1 MDQNAPLRA
10 EQFFR
15 VDQLSKDIILLIPQ
29 EVGMEKFI
37 IEGRQPLHGEVMPSG
52 NKNAALP
59 LLAACLLTEEAV
71 TLRNVPEIGDVMAM
85 RALLES
91 LNVEVKVLEPHTW
104 QIRASEI
111 RPADLDPDITR
122 KIRASIL
129 LAGPMTARSGE
140 LNLPP
145 PGGDVIGRRRVDTH
159 LLALK
164 KLGAK
169 VTYDR
174 NFHFQAKGL
183 VGADILLDEASVTAT
198 ENAIMACV
206 LAKGSSIV
214 RNAASEP
221 HIQELCHF
229 LNHLGAK
236 IENIGSN
243 TLHIT
248 GADRLHGGEF
258 TIGSDYLEV
267 VSFIGAAVVTHST
280 ITIRNAGNQY
290 LDMIR
295 LVFGRLGVVWETSGD
310 ELIVPAEQP
319 LKIESDL
326 GGAIPEISV
335 MPWPAFP
342 TDLMSIALVV
352 ATQSRGTVL
361 FHDWMYPS
369 RMFFT
374 DKLVG
379 MGAQIVLCDP
389 HRCIVQGP
397 TDLFGEKMESP
408 DIRAGMSLVI
418 AALSARGTSVI
429 RNVGQIDRGYE
440 RVDQKLAAL
449 GAKIER
455 VQA

>member
-1 MDQNAPLRA
+1 
-10 EQFFR
+10 
-15 VDQLSKDIILLIPQ
+15 
-29 EVGMEKFI
+29 MEKFI
-37 IEGRQPLHGEVMPSG
+37 IEGGHPLHGEVTPAG

-59 LLAACLLTEEAV
+59 LLAACLLTDEPIV
-71 TLRNVPEIGDVMAM
+71 LRNVPDILDVRTM

-91 LNVEVKVLEPHTW
+91 LGVEINPLEPHTW
-104 QIRASEI
+104 RIQAKVI
-111 RPADLDPDITR
+111 RPADLDPDLTR

-129 LAGPMTARSGE
+129 LAGPMTARMGE
-140 LNLPP
+140 LRLPP

-159 LLALK
+159 ILALT

-174 NFHFQAKGL
+174 YFYFSANGL
-183 VGADILLDEASVTAT
+183 TGADILLDEASVTAT

-206 LAKGSSIV
+206 TAKGQSII

-229 LNHLGAK
+229 LNTLGAK

-248 GADRLHGGEF
+248 GVEKLHGGEF
-258 TIGSDYLEV
+258 TIGPDYLEV
-267 VSFIGAAVVTHST
+267 VSFIGAAAVTHGE
-280 ITIRNAGNQY
+280 IWIRNAGNQY

-295 LVFGRLGVVWETSGD
+295 LVFGRLGVHWETSGD
-310 ELIVPAEQP
+310 DIFVPSNQK
-319 LKIESDL
+319 LVIEPDL
-326 GGAIPEISV
+326 GNAIPEISV
-335 MPWPAFP
+335 MPWPSFP

-352 ATQSRGTVL
+352 ATQSKGTVL

-397 TDLFGEKMESP
+397 TELYGEKMESP
-408 DIRAGMSLVI
+408 DIRAGMALVL
-418 AALSARGTSVI
+418 AALSAKGTSVI
-429 RNVGQIDRGYE
+429 RNIGQIDRGYE
-440 RVDQKLAAL
+440 KVDQKLAAL
-449 GAKIER
+449 GANIQR
-455 VQA
+455 VVE